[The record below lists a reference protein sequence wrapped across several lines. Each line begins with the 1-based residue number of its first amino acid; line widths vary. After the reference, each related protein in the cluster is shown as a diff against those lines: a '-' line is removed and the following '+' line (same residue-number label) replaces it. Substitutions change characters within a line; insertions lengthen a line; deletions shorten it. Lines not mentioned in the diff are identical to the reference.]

1 MHLLWR
7 HVLPVSAKRSK
18 MYVLSTLLQDNIAI
32 HHEGYIKTLKKY
44 RFIFMC
50 CLKHSLE
57 LWINFASVNHKHV
70 LIGFFEEEKHS
81 TDLDLSVLFIIN
93 KFYLIVVLFLLNKT
107 SWCTWLLFSLIDTQ
121 YCLDNVVLA
130 YKVLSSNEGWRA
142 I

>member
-32 HHEGYIKTLKKY
+32 HYEGYIKTLKKY

-81 TDLDLSVLFIIN
+81 TDMDLSVLFIIN